1 MCTSQKRP
9 ETITTIGV
17 DLGKNTFHLV
27 GLDKR
32 AAIVLQQK
40 VSVVSWNAA
49 LPIFRVA

>member
-1 MCTSQKRP
+1 VHISE
-9 ETITTIGV
+9 ETGNHHHDRV